1 MDWQEASAYYEAK
14 LTDALTVQRHAL
26 NLANLPQTGIGED
39 EKNVLIDEGIPAKKQ
54 LERLKK
60 REFRIAV
67 VGLEKAGKSTFVNA
81 WLDCDLLPAKG
92 GRCTFTTTQIF
103 SVQSDSQQV
112 LSVRTKSPAQ
122 FAQLQSEL
130 KLASQTEENAKKDL
144 ETINRYAAT
153 LQQVINEGNQEIPF
167 SRLEDIKEPLKKY
180 VADERF
186 AHAVEEIW
194 LYTNKLAQAEGV
206 VFYDVPGLDSGLAKH
221 VEESKEMLA
230 DCDAV
235 IVVQRFANLR
245 EAELRLI
252 KFTEE
257 GDRNIKVADKLF
269 AFLSNIDLQG
279 TADAI
284 SGHIAEA
291 QADWTRHAN
300 LPERRIVSGTAGS
313 HLVLSGVAS
322 EQTLRAI
329 GSPEAVRQRLE
340 GLTGIGDRDQLLN
353 QVTGIREIKNRV
365 NTYINTER
373 VDVLKKRCEASI
385 SRILATSEEI
395 RNTVSKRYSDNPKDA
410 RRQEE
415 DSKRISF
422 SEWWEAK
429 WEKILAELS
438 DYYDLN
444 IRPSD
449 RTHKSLDQL
458 TAPSKAHVSFH
469 SRYLA
474 HVDELFLAFKEQA
487 ENRRELIFKQQSVI
501 EFDSHK
507 TNFDW
512 REELYADISQMLQ
525 DISKELAIELRQE
538 ALELVDYISSLMWN
552 SPEVKLRLI
561 ADAEDYVEMLNRSLS
576 VLFLRFARPM
586 VEALVRGPVDSE
598 IRRSIIKRLGPDI
611 EILDNYY
618 SGESIE
624 FRTLKR
630 FANYGMKLL
639 YDLTIR
645 EKVLGLQAAAEI
657 AQIVQITEVV
667 EAVGQAAQPELTPEE
682 LLIREVEADLKA
694 VEVYLKEAIFEAAGF
709 RQYCSQEL
717 DRLRDKFINS
727 KAVWSGVAMN
737 EWLGENPL
745 LLLEL
750 PDNLKKHE
758 VNLEV
763 SDRLRQ
769 LTIALDRAKK
779 VTSVLAEPQVAAPI
793 LNGASFSLVEV
804 ISN

>member
-14 LTDALTVQRHAL
+14 LTDALNVQRHAL
-26 NLANLPQTGIGED
+26 NLANLPQTGISED

-103 SVQSDSQQV
+103 SVQTDDQQV
-112 LSVRTKSPAQ
+112 LAVKAKTPAQ
-122 FAQLQSEL
+122 FSQLQSDL
-130 KLASQTEENAKKDL
+130 KLAAQTEENAKKDL
-144 ETINRYAAT
+144 ETISRYATT
-153 LQQVINEGNQEIPF
+153 LQQVIDEGNKEIPF
-167 SRLEDIKEPLKKY
+167 SRLEDLKEPLQKY

-186 AHAVEEIW
+186 AHAVDEIW

-235 IVVQRFANLR
+235 IVVQRFSNLR
-245 EAELRLI
+245 EAELCLI

-257 GDRNIKVADKLF
+257 GDRNVKVADKLF

-284 SGHIAEA
+284 SDHIAEA
-291 QADWTRHAN
+291 KADWTRHAN
-300 LPERRIVSGTAGS
+300 LPEHRIVAGTAGS
-313 HLVLSGVAS
+313 HLVLSGVAG
-322 EQTLRAI
+322 EQTLKAI
-329 GSPEAVRQRLE
+329 GSPEAVRQKLE

-353 QVTGIREIKNRV
+353 QVTGIREIKSRV
-365 NTYINTER
+365 NAYINNER
-373 VDVLKKRCEASI
+373 VDVLKKRCGASI
-385 SRILATSEEI
+385 SRILTTSESI
-395 RNTVSKRYSDNPKDA
+395 RTAVSKRYSDNPADA
-410 RRQEE
+410 KRQEE
-415 DSKRISF
+415 DSQRINF
-422 SEWWEAK
+422 AEWWASK
-429 WEKILAELS
+429 WEKIVAELA

-449 RTHKSLDQL
+449 RTHKNSDQL
-458 TAPSKAHVSFH
+458 ISPSKIQVNFHV
-469 SRYLA
+469 RYLA
-474 HVDELFLAFKEQA
+474 HVDELFSAFKEKA
-487 ENRRELIFKQQSVI
+487 AKRREIIFKQQSVI
-501 EFDSHK
+501 QFDSQE
-507 TNFDW
+507 TNFEW
-512 REELYADISQMLQ
+512 REELFADISQMLQ
-525 DISKELAIELRQE
+525 DISKELALELRQE
-538 ALELVDYISSLMWN
+538 ATELVEYISSLMWN

-561 ADAEDYVEMLNRSLS
+561 EDADNYVEALDRSLS

-586 VEALVRGPVDSE
+586 VEALVRSPVDSE
-598 IRRSIIKRLGPDI
+598 KRSSIIKRLGPDI

-618 SGESIE
+618 SGESPE
-624 FRTLKR
+624 FKTLKR

-645 EKVLGLQAAAEI
+645 EKVLGIQEIIEIVEI
-657 AQIVQITEVV
+657 A
-667 EAVGQAAQPELTPEE
+667 GQAAQPALTPEA

-727 KAVWSGVAMN
+727 QAVWSGVATN

-745 LLLEL
+745 LLSEL
-750 PDNLKKHE
+750 PDNLKKLE

-769 LTIALDRAKK
+769 LTIALDKAKRI
-779 VTSVLAEPQVAAPI
+779 TSVLAEPQVAVPI
-793 LNGASFSLVEV
+793 LNGTPFSLAGA
-804 ISN
+804 IGN

>member
-14 LTDALTVQRHAL
+14 LTDVLNVQRYAL
-26 NLANLPQTGIGED
+26 NLANLPQTGISEA
-39 EKNVLIDEGIPAKKQ
+39 EKEVLINEAVPAEKQ

-92 GRCTFTTTQIF
+92 DRCTFTTTQIF
-103 SVQSDSQQV
+103 SVQSDAQQV
-112 LSVRTKSPAQ
+112 LTVKAKSPAQ
-122 FAQLQSEL
+122 FSQLKSEL
-130 KLASQTEENAKKDL
+130 TLAAQTEENAKKDL
-144 ETINRYAAT
+144 ETISQYAIT
-153 LQQVINEGNQEIPF
+153 LQQVIDDGNKEIPF
-167 SRLEDIKEPLKKY
+167 SRLEDIKAPLQKY

-186 AHAVEEIW
+186 AHAVDEIW
-194 LYTNKLAQAEGV
+194 LHTNKLAQAEGI

-221 VEESKEMLA
+221 IEESKEMLS

-235 IVVQRFANLR
+235 IIVQMFPSLR
-245 EAELRLI
+245 DAELKII

-257 GDRNIKVADKLF
+257 GDRNVKVADKLF
-269 AFLSNIDLQG
+269 AFLSRIDSKN
-279 TADAI
+279 TAEAVKD
-284 SGHIAEA
+284 HIALA
-291 QADWTRHAN
+291 KADWSRQAN

-322 EQTLRAI
+322 EQTLKEV
-329 GSPEAVRQRLE
+329 GSPEAVTQRLE
-340 GLTGIGDRDQLLN
+340 GLTGVRDRDQLLK
-353 QVTGIREIKNRV
+353 QVTGIKEIKSRV

-373 VDVLKKRCEASI
+373 VGVLKKRCEASI
-385 SRILATSEEI
+385 SQILSTSENI
-395 RNTVSKRYSDNPKDA
+395 RSTVSKRYSDNPENAK
-410 RRQEE
+410 RQEE

-422 SEWWEAK
+422 SEWWETK
-429 WEKILAELS
+429 WEQILAELA

-449 RTHKSLDQL
+449 RTHRNADQL
-458 TAPSKAHVSFH
+458 ATPSKIQESFH
-469 SRYLA
+469 ARYLA
-474 HVDELFLAFKEQA
+474 HVEKLFLAYKEQA
-487 ENRRELIFKQQSVI
+487 KRRRKLIFKQQSVI
-501 EFDSHK
+501 QFDSQK
-507 TNFDW
+507 TNFEW
-512 REELYADISQMLQ
+512 REELFADISQMLH
-525 DISKELAIELRQE
+525 DISKELALELRQE
-538 ALELVDYISSLMWN
+538 ATELVEYISSLMWN

-561 ADAEDYVEMLNRSLS
+561 EDAEAYVEALDRSLS

-598 IRRSIIKRLGPDI
+598 MRSSIVKRLGPDI

-624 FRTLKR
+624 FKTLKR

-645 EKVLGLQAAAEI
+645 DKVLGIQEMAEM
-657 AQIVQITEVV
+657 AGKVTQT
-667 EAVGQAAQPELTPEE
+667 ALTPEE

-727 KAVWSGVAMN
+727 RAVWSGVATN

-745 LLLEL
+745 LLAEL
-750 PDNLKKHE
+750 PDNLKKLE

-769 LTIALDRAKK
+769 LTVALDK
-779 VTSVLAEPQVAAPI
+779 TFL
-793 LNGASFSLVEV
+793 
-804 ISN
+804 

>member
-1 MDWQEASAYYEAK
+1 MKMDWQEASAYYEAK
-14 LTDALTVQRHAL
+14 LTDVLNVQRHAL
-26 NLANLPQTGIGED
+26 NLANLPQTGISEE
-39 EKNVLIDEGIPAKKQ
+39 EKNVLINEGIPAKKQ

-144 ETINRYAAT
+144 ETINRYTTT
-153 LQQVINEGNQEIPF
+153 LQQVIEEGNQEIPF
-167 SRLEDIKEPLKKY
+167 SRLEDIKEPLQKY

-186 AHAVEEIW
+186 AHAVEEIL
-194 LYTNKLAQAEGV
+194 LYTNKLAQAEGI
-206 VFYDVPGLDSGLAKH
+206 VFYDVPGLDSGLVKH
-221 VEESKEMLA
+221 VEESKEMLS

-235 IVVQRFANLR
+235 IIVQMFPSLR
-245 EAELRLI
+245 DAELKII

-257 GDRNIKVADKLF
+257 GDHNIKVADKLF
-269 AFLSNIDLQG
+269 AFLSRIDSKK
-279 TADAI
+279 T
-284 SGHIAEA
+284 AEA
-291 QADWTRHAN
+291 IKDHVDLAKADWLRRAN

-322 EQTLRAI
+322 EQTLKEV
-329 GSPEAVRQRLE
+329 GSPEAVRQNLE

-373 VDVLKKRCEASI
+373 VDVLQKRCETSI
-385 SRILATSEEI
+385 SHILAASEGI
-395 RNTVSKRYSDNPKDA
+395 RNAVSKRYSDNPEDA
-410 RRQEE
+410 KRQEE

-422 SEWWEAK
+422 SEWWEGK
-429 WEKILAELS
+429 WERILAELA

-444 IRPSD
+444 IRSSD
-449 RTHKSLDQL
+449 RTHHSSAQL
-458 TAPSKAHVSFH
+458 TPSSKTQGDFHV
-469 SRYLA
+469 RYLK
-474 HVDELFLAFKEQA
+474 HVDKLFSAFKEQTA
-487 ENRRELIFKQQSVI
+487 KRRELIFKQQSVVQ
-501 EFDSHK
+501 FDSQK
-507 TNFDW
+507 TNFSW

-525 DISKELAIELRQE
+525 DIAKELAIELRQE
-538 ALELVDYISSLMWN
+538 AIELVNYISALMWN

-561 ADAEDYVEMLNRSLS
+561 EDVEDYVEALNRSLS

-598 IRRSIIKRLGPDI
+598 MRGNIVKRLGPDI

-618 SGESIE
+618 NGESAE
-624 FRTLKR
+624 FKILKR

-645 EKVLGLQAAAEI
+645 ERVLGIQEI
-657 AQIVQITEVV
+657 VEQVAQSV
-667 EAVGQAAQPELTPEE
+667 LTPEQ
-682 LLIREVEADLKA
+682 LLIREVEADLQA

-717 DRLRDKFINS
+717 DRLRDKFISS
-727 KAVWSGVAMN
+727 KAVWNGVATN

-745 LLLEL
+745 LLSEL
-750 PDNLKKHE
+750 PDNLKKLE

-763 SDRLRQ
+763 CDRLRQ
-769 LTIALDRAKK
+769 LTIALDKAKK
-779 VTSVLAEPQVAAPI
+779 ITSASAQPRVAAPI
-793 LNGASFSLVEV
+793 LNGTPFSLAGA
-804 ISN
+804 IGN

>member
-14 LTDALTVQRHAL
+14 LTDVLNVQRHAL
-26 NLANLPQTGIGED
+26 NLANLPQTGISED
-39 EKNVLIDEGIPAKKQ
+39 EKSVLINEGIPATKQ

-92 GRCTFTTTQIF
+92 ARCTFTTTQIF

-122 FAQLQSEL
+122 FAQLESEL

-144 ETINRYAAT
+144 ETINRYATT
-153 LQQVINEGNQEIPF
+153 LQQVIEEGNQEIPF
-167 SRLEDIKEPLKKY
+167 SRLEDIKEPLQKY

-291 QADWTRHAN
+291 KADWTRHAN
-300 LPERRIVSGTAGS
+300 LPERRIVWGTAGS

-322 EQTLRAI
+322 EQTLKAI

-340 GLTGIGDRDQLLN
+340 GLTGIGDRDQLLS
-353 QVTGIREIKNRV
+353 QVTGIEEIKNRV

-373 VDVLKKRCEASI
+373 VDVLQKRCETSI
-385 SRILATSEEI
+385 SHILKTSEGI
-395 RNTVSKRYSDNPKDA
+395 RNAVSKRYSDNPEDA
-410 RRQEE
+410 KRQEE

-422 SEWWEAK
+422 SEWWESK
-429 WEKILAELS
+429 WERILAELA

-444 IRPSD
+444 IRSSD
-449 RTHKSLDQL
+449 RTHHSSAQL
-458 TAPSKAHVSFH
+458 TPSSKTQGDFHV
-469 SRYLA
+469 RYLK
-474 HVDELFLAFKEQA
+474 HVDKLFSAFKEQTA
-487 ENRRELIFKQQSVI
+487 KRRELIFKQQSVVQ
-501 EFDSHK
+501 FDSQK
-507 TNFDW
+507 TNFSW
-512 REELYADISQMLQ
+512 REELYANISQMLQ
-525 DISKELAIELRQE
+525 DIAKELAIELRQE
-538 ALELVDYISSLMWN
+538 AIELVNYISALMWN

-561 ADAEDYVEMLNRSLS
+561 EDVEDYVEALNRSLS

-598 IRRSIIKRLGPDI
+598 MRGNIVKRLGPDI

-618 SGESIE
+618 SGESAE
-624 FRTLKR
+624 FKILKR

-645 EKVLGLQAAAEI
+645 ERVLGIQEI
-657 AQIVQITEVV
+657 VEQVAQSV
-667 EAVGQAAQPELTPEE
+667 LTPEQ
-682 LLIREVEADLKA
+682 LLVREVEADLQA

-717 DRLRDKFINS
+717 DRLRDKFISS
-727 KAVWSGVAMN
+727 KAVWNGVATN

-745 LLLEL
+745 LLSEL
-750 PDNLKKHE
+750 PDNLKKLE

-763 SDRLRQ
+763 CDRLRQ
-769 LTIALDRAKK
+769 LTIALDKAKK
-779 VTSVLAEPQVAAPI
+779 ITSASAQPRVAAPI
-793 LNGASFSLVEV
+793 LNGTPFSLAGA
-804 ISN
+804 IGN

>member
-14 LTDALTVQRHAL
+14 LTDALNVQRHAL
-26 NLANLPQTGIGED
+26 NLANLPQTGISED

-92 GRCTFTTTQIF
+92 DRCTFTTTQIF
-103 SVQSDSQQV
+103 SVQADSQQV
-112 LSVRTKSPAQ
+112 LTVKAKTPAQ
-122 FAQLQSEL
+122 FAQLQSDL
-130 KLASQTEENAKKDL
+130 KLAAQTEENAKKDL
-144 ETINRYAAT
+144 ETISRYATT
-153 LQQVINEGNQEIPF
+153 LQQVIDEGNKEIPF
-167 SRLEDIKEPLKKY
+167 SRLEDIKEPLQKY

-186 AHAVEEIW
+186 AHAVDEIW
-194 LYTNKLAQAEGV
+194 LYTNKLAHAEGI

-221 VEESKEMLA
+221 IEESKEMLA

-235 IVVQRFANLR
+235 IIVQMFPSLR
-245 EAELRLI
+245 DAELKII
-252 KFTEE
+252 KFTAE
-257 GDRNIKVADKLF
+257 GDRNVKVADKLF
-269 AFLSNIDLQG
+269 AFLSRIDSKKTPEAIKDHIDL
-279 TADAI
+279 AK
-284 SGHIAEA
+284 
-291 QADWTRHAN
+291 ADWIKQAN

-322 EQTLRAI
+322 EQTLKEV
-329 GSPEAVRQRLE
+329 GSPEAVRQNLE
-340 GLTGIGDRDQLLN
+340 GLTGVGDRDQLLD
-353 QVTGIREIKNRV
+353 QVTGIRKIKSRV
-365 NTYINTER
+365 NAYINTER

-385 SRILATSEEI
+385 SQILSTSESI
-395 RNTVSKRYSDNPKDA
+395 RSAVSKRYSDNPEDA
-410 RRQEE
+410 KRQEE

-422 SEWWEAK
+422 AEWWEAK
-429 WEKILAELS
+429 WEQILAELA

-449 RTHKSLDQL
+449 RIHKNLDQL
-458 TAPSKAHVSFH
+458 TACSKTQANFH

-474 HVDELFLAFKEQA
+474 HVDELFSVFKERTK
-487 ENRRELIFKQQSVI
+487 NRRELIFKQQSVVQ
-501 EFDSHK
+501 FDSHK

-538 ALELVDYISSLMWN
+538 AIELVDYISSLMWN

-561 ADAEDYVEMLNRSLS
+561 EDAEDYVETLNRSLS

-598 IRRSIIKRLGPDI
+598 MRCSIVKRLGPDI

-618 SGESIE
+618 SGESAE
-624 FRTLKR
+624 FKTLKR

-645 EKVLGLQAAAEI
+645 EKVLGIQEI
-657 AQIVQITEVV
+657 VEVV
-667 EAVGQAAQPELTPEE
+667 GQVAQSALTPEE
-682 LLIREVEADLKA
+682 LLVREVEADLKA

-727 KAVWSGVAMN
+727 QAVWSGVAMN

-745 LLLEL
+745 LLSEL
-750 PDNLKKHE
+750 PDNLKKLE

-769 LTIALDRAKK
+769 LTAALDKT
-779 VTSVLAEPQVAAPI
+779 V
-793 LNGASFSLVEV
+793 SLT
-804 ISN
+804 

>member
-26 NLANLPQTGIGED
+26 NLANLPQVGIGED
-39 EKNVLIDEGIPAKKQ
+39 EKNVLINEGIPAKKQ

-92 GRCTFTTTQIF
+92 DRCTFTTTQIF

-122 FAQLQSEL
+122 FAQLESEL
-130 KLASQTEENAKKDL
+130 KLASQTEEKAKTDL
-144 ETINRYAAT
+144 ETISRYATT
-153 LQQVINEGNQEIPF
+153 LQQVIAEGNQEIPF
-167 SRLEDIKEPLKKY
+167 SRLEDIREPLQKY

-186 AHAVEEIW
+186 AHAVDEIW
-194 LYTNKLAQAEGV
+194 LYTNKLAQAEGI

-221 VEESKEMLA
+221 VEESKEMLS

-235 IVVQRFANLR
+235 IIVQMFPSLR
-245 EAELRLI
+245 DAELKII

-269 AFLSNIDLQG
+269 AFLSRIDSKKTAEAIKDHIDL
-279 TADAI
+279 AK
-284 SGHIAEA
+284 
-291 QADWTRHAN
+291 ADWIRQAN
-300 LPERRIVSGTAGS
+300 LPDRRIVSGTAGS

-322 EQTLRAI
+322 EQTLKEV
-329 GSPEAVRQRLE
+329 GSPEAVRQNLE

-353 QVTGIREIKNRV
+353 EVTGIREIKNRV

-373 VDVLKKRCEASI
+373 VDVLQKRCETSI
-385 SRILATSEEI
+385 SRILATSENI
-395 RNTVSKRYSDNPKDA
+395 QNTVSKRYSDNPEDA
-410 RRQEE
+410 KRQEE

-422 SEWWEAK
+422 SEWWEGK
-429 WEKILAELS
+429 WERILAELA

-444 IRPSD
+444 IRSSD
-449 RTHKSLDQL
+449 RTHHNSAQL
-458 TAPSKAHVSFH
+458 TPSSKVQGNFH
-469 SRYLA
+469 ARYLE
-474 HVDELFLAFKEQA
+474 HVDKLFSSFKERA
-487 ENRRELIFKQQSVI
+487 KRRRELIFKQQSVVQ
-501 EFDSHK
+501 FDSQK
-507 TNFDW
+507 TNFSW

-525 DISKELAIELRQE
+525 DIAKELAIELRQE
-538 ALELVDYISSLMWN
+538 ATELVDYITALMWN

-561 ADAEDYVEMLNRSLS
+561 EDVEDYVEALNRSLS

-598 IRRSIIKRLGPDI
+598 MRCNIVKRLGPDI

-618 SGESIE
+618 HGESTE
-624 FRTLKR
+624 FKILKR

-645 EKVLGLQAAAEI
+645 ERVLGIQEI
-657 AQIVQITEVV
+657 VEQVAQSV
-667 EAVGQAAQPELTPEE
+667 LTPEQ
-682 LLIREVEADLKA
+682 LLIREVEADLQA

-727 KAVWSGVAMN
+727 KAAWSGVAMN
-737 EWLGENPL
+737 EWLAENPL
-745 LLLEL
+745 LLSEL
-750 PDNLKKHE
+750 PSNLKKLE

-769 LTIALDRAKK
+769 LTIALDKAKK
-779 VTSVLAEPQVAAPI
+779 TTSVFAEPRVAAPI
-793 LNGASFSLVEV
+793 LNGAPFSLAGAV
-804 ISN
+804 SN

>member
-14 LTDALTVQRHAL
+14 LTDVLNVQRYAL
-26 NLANLPQTGIGED
+26 NLANLPQTGIGEA
-39 EKNVLIDEGIPAKKQ
+39 EKNVLIDEAIPAKKQ

-81 WLDCDLLPAKG
+81 WLDCDLLPSKG
-92 GRCTFTTTQIF
+92 DRCTFTTTQIF
-103 SVQSDSQQV
+103 SVQADSQQV
-112 LSVRTKSPAQ
+112 LAVKAKSPAQ
-122 FAQLQSEL
+122 FAQLQSDL
-130 KLASQTEENAKKDL
+130 KLAAKTEENARKDL
-144 ETINRYAAT
+144 ETISRYATT
-153 LQQVINEGNQEIPF
+153 LQQVIDEGNREIPF
-167 SRLEDIKEPLKKY
+167 SRLEDIKEPLQKY

-186 AHAVEEIW
+186 AHAVDEIW
-194 LYTNKLAQAEGV
+194 LYTNKLAQAEGI

-235 IVVQRFANLR
+235 IIVQMFPSLR
-245 EAELRLI
+245 EAECNII
-252 KFTEE
+252 KFTAE
-257 GDRNIKVADKLF
+257 GDRNVKVADKLF
-269 AFLSNIDLQG
+269 AFLSRIDSKN
-279 TADAI
+279 TPEAI
-284 SGHIAEA
+284 KDHIALA
-291 QADWTRHAN
+291 KADWIRQAN
-300 LPERRIVSGTAGS
+300 LPDRRIVAGTAGS

-322 EQTLRAI
+322 EQTLKEV
-329 GSPEAVRQRLE
+329 GSLEAVRQKLE
-340 GLTGIGDRDQLLN
+340 GLTGIGDRDQLLD
-353 QVTGIREIKNRV
+353 QVTGIREIKSRV

-385 SRILATSEEI
+385 SQILSTSEGI
-395 RNTVSKRYSDNPKDA
+395 RCTVSKRYSDNPEDA
-410 RRQEE
+410 KRQEE
-415 DSKRISF
+415 DSKRIDF

-449 RTHKSLDQL
+449 RTHKSAHQL
-458 TAPSKAHVSFH
+458 APSKTQASFH

-474 HVDELFLAFKEQA
+474 HVDELFSAFQEQA
-487 ENRRELIFKQQSVI
+487 TKRRELIFKQHSAI
-501 EFDSHK
+501 NFDSQE

-538 ALELVDYISSLMWN
+538 ATALVEHISSLMWN
-552 SPEVKLRLI
+552 SPQIKLRLI
-561 ADAEDYVEMLNRSLS
+561 EDAENYVEMLNRSLT

-598 IRRSIIKRLGPDI
+598 MRGSIIKRLGPDI

-618 SGESIE
+618 SGENAE
-624 FRTLKR
+624 FKVLKR

-645 EKVLGLQAAAEI
+645 EKVLGLQAVAKM
-657 AQIVQITEVV
+657 AQIVQIPQISDAV
-667 EAVGQAAQPELTPEE
+667 EAVGQAVQPALTPEE

-709 RQYCSQEL
+709 RQYCAQEL

-727 KAVWSGVAMN
+727 KAVWNGVAMN
-737 EWLGENPL
+737 EWLGKIRYCCQNCQ
-745 LLLEL
+745 
-750 PDNLKKHE
+750 
-758 VNLEV
+758 
-763 SDRLRQ
+763 S
-769 LTIALDRAKK
+769 I
-779 VTSVLAEPQVAAPI
+779 
-793 LNGASFSLVEV
+793 
-804 ISN
+804 